1 MLISWRRVN
10 DFPQIDNTRNF
21 TVKIIYYSNVFKYSN
36 IRTFEFWSMYT
47 VYIIYSIIRVND
59 MGRRFSSNCSNLFW
73 KWKKTCINCASCRLQ
88 QIFIRFK
95 WFYFIL
101 YPQIWKTSNYKRCVI
116 VMFCIE
122 NGIVCRI
129 STPKSQVI
137 FYAIKWQLS
146 KTWITGETRLSAL
159 IPTYKTQYSFSFS
172 PYELLRLSM
181 STPGLLQFVQ
191 SQTQHLF
198 WNSIMSIKKL
208 FRKLTSVFMRAMAVG
223 KTWNVNTALTI
234 PKK

>member
-1 MLISWRRVN
+1 MYHISNDVTFVDSWMLISWRRVN

-21 TVKIIYYSNVFKYSN
+21 TVKIIYYSNMFKYSN

-47 VYIIYSIIRVND
+47 VYIIYSIIGVND
-59 MGRRFSSNCSNLFW
+59 MERRFSSNCSNWFW

-101 YPQIWKTSNYKRCVI
+101 YPQIWKTSNYLRCVM

-129 STPKSQVI
+129 STPKKSSHFLCNKMTI
-137 FYAIKWQLS
+137 IENMNNMRNPS
-146 KTWITGETRLSAL
+146 ERPNT
-159 IPTYKTQYSFSFS
+159 
-172 PYELLRLSM
+172 
-181 STPGLLQFVQ
+181 
-191 SQTQHLF
+191 HL
-198 WNSIMSIKKL
+198 
-208 FRKLTSVFMRAMAVG
+208 
-223 KTWNVNTALTI
+223 
-234 PKK
+234 